1 MPRNWHSAQTIM
13 TPPQLTFLNCSM
25 HADNWSSCR
34 QSPFFLCCLS
44 SKFAGSS
51 GRNRQVGSPQQSR
64 AGFLRTAAAMAT
76 TTSNMFLYSLTIQPP
91 TTITQALLGQFSG
104 TKEQQIIT
112 ASGSRLT
119 LLQPDPRQGKVNTI
133 VSHDIFGIIRAM
145 AAFRLAGSHKGESRS
160 R

>member
-1 MPRNWHSAQTIM
+1 
-13 TPPQLTFLNCSM
+13 
-25 HADNWSSCR
+25 
-34 QSPFFLCCLS
+34 
-44 SKFAGSS
+44 
-51 GRNRQVGSPQQSR
+51 
-64 AGFLRTAAAMAT
+64 MAT

-119 LLQPDPRQGKVNTI
+119 LLQPDPRQGKVNTL